1 MYIFPAWLKHWV
13 YPFKSD
19 CTRISV
25 SGNVRDYI
33 KIKDVRGLKPVTKE
47 DVMKEIK
54 EPEKEPSLKGNN

>member
-13 YPFKSD
+13 FPFKSK

-33 KIKDVRGLKPVTKE
+33 KIKNIRGLKPVTKE
-47 DVMKEIK
+47 EVMKKVE
-54 EPEKEPSLKGNN
+54 N

>member
-13 YPFKSD
+13 YPFKSK

-33 KIKDVRGLKPVTKE
+33 KIKDIRGLKPVE
-47 DVMKEIK
+47 PNEIMKQMG
-54 EPEKEPSLKGNN
+54 EPALKGNN